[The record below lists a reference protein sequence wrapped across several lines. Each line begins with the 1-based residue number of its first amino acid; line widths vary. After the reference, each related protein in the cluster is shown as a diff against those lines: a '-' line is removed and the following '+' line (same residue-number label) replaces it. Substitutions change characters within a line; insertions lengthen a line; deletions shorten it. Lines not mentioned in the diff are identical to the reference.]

1 MGRVKALWEDEIIN
15 VHHEVVHGL
24 ITKKEAK
31 EKLSRLLDPWED
43 EDHFHEIEEEMG
55 DFDKPAKFKSLNVHE
70 NIYKDLKQMAKEDN
84 RTIAATVALLTSQA
98 RYEKRREWFQK
109 EKEKSRQEMQE
120 LFGRM
125 DKGYKGDLNET
136 K

>member
-1 MGRVKALWEDEIIN
+1 MGRVKALWEDEVIN

-31 EKLSRLLDPWED
+31 ERLSRLVDPWED
-43 EDHFHEIEEEMG
+43 EDHFHEIEQEMG

-109 EKEKSRQEMQE
+109 EKLAIREKFMKLGER
-120 LFGRM
+120 
-125 DKGYKGDLNET
+125 KNNET

>member
-1 MGRVKALWEDEIIN
+1 MGRVKALWEDEVIN

-31 EKLSRLLDPWED
+31 EKLLRLLDPWED

-109 EKEKSRQEMQE
+109 KKIAIREKFMKLGERKN
-120 LFGRM
+120 
-125 DKGYKGDLNET
+125 NET

>member
-84 RTIAATVALLTSQA
+84 RSIAATVALLTSEA

-109 EKEKSRQEMQE
+109 KKIAIREKFMKLGERKN
-120 LFGRM
+120 
-125 DKGYKGDLNET
+125 NET

>member
-31 EKLSRLLDPWED
+31 ERLSRLVDPLED
-43 EDHFHEIEEEMG
+43 EDHFHEIEQEMG

-84 RTIAATVALLTSQA
+84 RSIAATVALLTSQA

-109 EKEKSRQEMQE
+109 EKLAIREKFMKLGEE
-120 LFGRM
+120 
-125 DKGYKGDLNET
+125 KNNE
-136 K
+136 KK

>member
-1 MGRVKALWEDEIIN
+1 MGRVKALWEDEVIN

-84 RTIAATVALLTSQA
+84 RSIAATVALLTSEA

-109 EKEKSRQEMQE
+109 KKIAIREKFMKLGERKN
-120 LFGRM
+120 
-125 DKGYKGDLNET
+125 NET

>member
-1 MGRVKALWEDEIIN
+1 MGRVKALWEDEVIN

-84 RTIAATVALLTSQA
+84 RSIAATVALLTSQA

-109 EKEKSRQEMQE
+109 KKMAIREKFMKLGERKN
-120 LFGRM
+120 
-125 DKGYKGDLNET
+125 NET

>member
-1 MGRVKALWEDEIIN
+1 MGRVKALWEDEVIN

-109 EKEKSRQEMQE
+109 KKIAIREKFMKLGERKN
-120 LFGRM
+120 
-125 DKGYKGDLNET
+125 NET

>member
-1 MGRVKALWEDEIIN
+1 MGRVKALWEDEVIN

-84 RTIAATVALLTSQA
+84 RSIAATVALLTSQA

-109 EKEKSRQEMQE
+109 KKIAIREKFMKLGERKN
-120 LFGRM
+120 
-125 DKGYKGDLNET
+125 NET

>member
-1 MGRVKALWEDEIIN
+1 MGRVKALWEDEVIN

-43 EDHFHEIEEEMG
+43 EDHFHEI
-55 DFDKPAKFKSLNVHE
+55 
-70 NIYKDLKQMAKEDN
+70 AKEDN
-84 RTIAATVALLTSQA
+84 RSIAATVALLTSEA

-109 EKEKSRQEMQE
+109 KKIAIREKFMKLGERKN
-120 LFGRM
+120 
-125 DKGYKGDLNET
+125 NET

>member
-1 MGRVKALWEDEIIN
+1 MGRVKALWEDEVIN

-31 EKLSRLLDPWED
+31 EKLLRLLDPWED

-84 RTIAATVALLTSQA
+84 RSIAATVALLTSQA

-109 EKEKSRQEMQE
+109 KKIAIREKFMKIAERKN
-120 LFGRM
+120 
-125 DKGYKGDLNET
+125 NET

>member
-31 EKLSRLLDPWED
+31 ERLSRLVDPWED
-43 EDHFHEIEEEMG
+43 EDHFHEIEQEMG

-70 NIYKDLKQMAKEDN
+70 NIYKDLKQMAKEDK
-84 RTIAATVALLTSQA
+84 RSIAATVALLTSQA

-109 EKEKSRQEMQE
+109 EKLAIREKFMK
-120 LFGRM
+120 LG
-125 DKGYKGDLNET
+125 KGKNNET

>member
-1 MGRVKALWEDEIIN
+1 MGRVKALWEDEVIN

-70 NIYKDLKQMAKEDN
+70 NVYGDLKEIAKEDN
-84 RTIAATVALLTSQA
+84 RSIAATVALLTSEA

-109 EKEKSRQEMQE
+109 KKIAIREKFMKLGERKN
-120 LFGRM
+120 
-125 DKGYKGDLNET
+125 NET

>member
-1 MGRVKALWEDEIIN
+1 MGRVKALWEDEVIN

-31 EKLSRLLDPWED
+31 EKLLRLLDPWED

-84 RTIAATVALLTSQA
+84 RSIAATVALLTSEA

-109 EKEKSRQEMQE
+109 KKIAIREKFMKLGERKN
-120 LFGRM
+120 
-125 DKGYKGDLNET
+125 NET

>member
-31 EKLSRLLDPWED
+31 ERLSRLVDPWED
-43 EDHFHEIEEEMG
+43 EDHFHEIEQEMG

-70 NIYKDLKQMAKEDN
+70 NIYKDLKQMAKEDK
-84 RTIAATVALLTSQA
+84 RSIAATVALLTSQA

-109 EKEKSRQEMQE
+109 EKLAIREKFMKLGE
-120 LFGRM
+120 G
-125 DKGYKGDLNET
+125 KNNET

>member
-1 MGRVKALWEDEIIN
+1 MGRVKALWEDEVIN

-31 EKLSRLLDPWED
+31 EKLLRLLDPWED

-84 RTIAATVALLTSQA
+84 RSIAATVALLTSQA

-109 EKEKSRQEMQE
+109 KKIAIREKFMKLGERKN
-120 LFGRM
+120 
-125 DKGYKGDLNET
+125 NET